1 MAMISPDGKR
11 SAQDHPVEDLL
22 AAHADALL
30 AERDDFAPRF
40 DQYGIAPS
48 QAAEVTELLHLAQ
61 QLRDS
66 LTPVA
71 LSEEFVSRL
80 KSELVG
86 EQPVTLLVRWRKL
99 PPHYQLAAKLG
110 GLTIGAGL
118 VLLATRRALDVL
130 DALRRR
136 NQPEADKGLSL
147 TAS

>member
-1 MAMISPDGKR
+1 MVMISPDGKR
-11 SAQDHPVEDLL
+11 NVQDNPVEDLL

-30 AERDDFAPRF
+30 AERDDFGPQFGR
-40 DQYGIAPS
+40 YGIAPS
-48 QAAEVTELLHLAQ
+48 QVAEMTELLHLAQ

-71 LSEEFVSRL
+71 LSGEFVRHL
-80 KSELVG
+80 KNELVG
-86 EQPVTLLVRWRKL
+86 EQPVTLFVRWRKL

-110 GLTIGAGL
+110 GLTIGAGI
-118 VLLATRRALDVL
+118 VLLATRRALEVL
-130 DALRRR
+130 DALHRR